1 MLCVNDIEKQPA
13 IILLFSVQENS
24 TNYHVTCEYISTH
37 IYLITVTVAHS
48 TK

>member
-1 MLCVNDIEKQPA
+1 MLRVNDIEKQPA

-24 TNYHVTCEYISTH
+24 TNYHATCEFNSTH
-37 IYLITVTVAHS
+37 IYLIAITVVHS